1 MSAMVEKKKLQRR
14 NWDEEDEEYETALDA
29 NGIKNRIKVY
39 TNSKGERIR
48 HSQKI
53 RVRETKNKVP
63 LRVSARKG
71 LSKFGE
77 ALLNDQNVT
86 LQSQDFIKIEHPDD
100 VLNEPE
106 GDDVALG
113 GTLTAFI
120 QKQQERA
127 MEREHEFDR
136 DRDFPTMDASS
147 APEDSKL
154 MVGRGGAAYVPPSM
168 RAGGGGMG
176 SSMPGRGG
184 LENAFGGRSS
194 DDSSTESTI
203 KVSNLTKSVTEDDIK
218 DLFGRFGGI
227 WRVSLPKQERK
238 EGNTIIKEPKGFAYV
253 AYYTKK
259 DAEAAMEKLQG
270 HGYDHL
276 ILKLEWARPQ
286 KDAGGGGPGGG
297 GDGGGYRSGYGQALA
312 QDTKE
317 RVSYAS
323 NLTGN
328 SSYY

>member
-1 MSAMVEKKKLQRR
+1 MEQIRITQK
-14 NWDEEDEEYETALDA
+14 
-29 NGIKNRIKVY
+29 IKVRE
-39 TNSKGERIR
+39 SK
-48 HSQKI
+48 S
-53 RVRETKNKVP
+53 KVP
-63 LRVSARKG
+63 LRVLARKG

-86 LQSQDFIKIEHPDD
+86 LQSPDYVKIEHPDD
-100 VLNEPE
+100 IMNEPD
-106 GDDVALG
+106 GDEVALG
-113 GTLTAFI
+113 GTLSAFI

-127 MEREHEFDR
+127 MERENDFDR
-136 DRDFPTMDASS
+136 DRDFPGLGGSSGREEKTM
-147 APEDSKL
+147 
-154 MVGRGGAAYVPPSM
+154 MGGTGGSAYVPPSM
-168 RAGGGGMG
+168 RGAVP
-176 SSMPGRGG
+176 STGRG
-184 LENAFGGRSS
+184 LENAFGGRTS
-194 DDSSTESTI
+194 DDSNTESTI

-238 EGNTIIKEPKGFAYV
+238 EGDHLIKEPKGFAYV
-253 AYYTKK
+253 AFYSKK

-286 KDAGGGGPGGG
+286 KDGGAGGGGGGG
-297 GDGGGYRSGYGQALA
+297 GEGFRSGYGQKLA
-312 QDTKE
+312 QDTTE